1 MKRSQRLIALL
12 LLPALFACRSNPNEK
27 GEMTDS
33 EKVGLYFE
41 RALRYYEMRELDRCQ
56 DQVQRGLEIDPD
68 NERLLLMLGRC
79 YQTRGTLPDVLAA
92 EKIFRD
98 HPAKNDYR
106 VHLGLGGAMERKGS
120 FYDQAA
126 RNIES
131 GETYTEAADPTARV
145 AELRTNAQTAW
156 VQAIESYKLALE
168 RFPGSFEALNGL
180 MRTTA
185 LAKDYAAS
193 FEWSAQ
199 LLQSISESNNV
210 YIKRQ
215 REMESRSE
223 PTAEIEKTLLAN
235 ESLEIDVRIH
245 RAELLHRSKDL
256 VAALTELDRAM
267 ALDDARPDIYARR
280 GQLLRELGEYQRSTD
295 SLERYLSLSTD
306 PFDHPNVR
314 QAFEWIEANKHDM
327 GR

>member
-12 LLPALFACRSNPNEK
+12 LLPAIRLRRSNLPNEK

-33 EKVGLYFE
+33 EKVGLSISS
-41 RALRYYEMRELDRCQ
+41 APLRYAEMREPRLLPGPGAAR
-56 DQVQRGLEIDPD
+56 LEIDPD

-156 VQAIESYKLALE
+156 VQAIESYKPARTVPRLVRGPQRPDAHHRLGWAL
-168 RFPGSFEALNGL
+168 PASNG
-180 MRTTA
+180 RR
-185 LAKDYAAS
+185 
-193 FEWSAQ
+193 
-199 LLQSISESNNV
+199 NCC
-210 YIKRQ
+210 
-215 REMESRSE
+215 SRSAN
-223 PTAEIEKTLLAN
+223 PTTSTSSASARWSPARSPRRRSRRPCSRT
-235 ESLEIDVRIH
+235 S
-245 RAELLHRSKDL
+245 RSKSMCASTAPSCCI
-256 VAALTELDRAM
+256 AARTWS
-267 ALDDARPDIYARR
+267 P
-280 GQLLRELGEYQRSTD
+280 
-295 SLERYLSLSTD
+295 
-306 PFDHPNVR
+306 P
-314 QAFEWIEANKHDM
+314 
-327 GR
+327 